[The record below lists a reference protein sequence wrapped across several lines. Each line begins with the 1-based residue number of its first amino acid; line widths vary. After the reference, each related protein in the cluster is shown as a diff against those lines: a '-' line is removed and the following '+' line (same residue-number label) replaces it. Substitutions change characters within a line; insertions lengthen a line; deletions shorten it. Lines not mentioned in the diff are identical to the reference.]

1 MRNTKGFLIPLCLL
15 FVSFA
20 LFGCLQKNAEVQ
32 GSLVLASAKNP
43 IRKGADHQVV
53 VMLGSEYA
61 VREGIL
67 APVIAEYGLAGSD
80 GKAVILRYPESFT
93 ENKRVS
99 FSALSAAA
107 SMPKT
112 TVIVTIGAPEGTA
125 RELAKIR
132 KNHEKINI
140 ITLFSFDESIS
151 IEAVS
156 SLVIDS
162 PISDDVPEN
171 ESPVTLSDADVGILL
186 LASVLFG
193 ESSDGEKTPLLR
205 LTESLEGARKLV
217 RLKKTDANWK
227 LSSFIDTGTNLRSW
241 NHVSFER
248 MSGISE

>member
-1 MRNTKGFLIPLCLL
+1 MRNTKGFLKPLCLF

-20 LFGCLQKNAEVQ
+20 LFGCLQKNAEVT

-53 VMLGSEYA
+53 VLLGSEYA
-61 VREGIL
+61 AREAVL
-67 APVIAEYGLAGSD
+67 APLIAEYGLAGSD
-80 GKAVILRYPESFT
+80 GMAVILRYPESFA

-132 KNHEKINI
+132 KDHEKMHI
-140 ITLFSFDESIS
+140 ITLFPFDESIS
-151 IEAVS
+151 TEAVS
-156 SLVIDS
+156 SLVVDS
-162 PISDDVPEN
+162 PVSDDVPEG
-171 ESPVTLSDADVGILL
+171 ESAVMLSDADIGVLL

-193 ESSDGEKTPLLR
+193 ESFDEKKSPLLR
-205 LTESLEGARKLV
+205 MTESLEAARKIV
-217 RLKKTDANWK
+217 RLKKADANWK
-227 LSSFIDTGTNLRSW
+227 LSSCIDTGTNLRSW

-248 MSGISE
+248 ISGISE